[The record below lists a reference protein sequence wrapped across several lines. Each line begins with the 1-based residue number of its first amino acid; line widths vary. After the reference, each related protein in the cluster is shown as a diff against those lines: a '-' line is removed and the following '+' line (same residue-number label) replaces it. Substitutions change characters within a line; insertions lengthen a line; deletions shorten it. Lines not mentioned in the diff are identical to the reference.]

1 MLLMQVLLVLL
12 TVCPSKVVFGL
23 IVHNWGSSLMSS
35 APSFYPTV
43 MKRNV
48 LTSSLTKAYI
58 ESKVSQIKIMSY
70 YLDIDEDTIKDCIE
84 HSHLIPS
91 VFRDDDYNGSMG
103 FTINAKGRLKVRD
116 FGGFG
121 YFSDVYEVVAY
132 VLSLAYDRQINCNNK
147 QDFYFILTHI
157 AYTFRKYIDGIEIDD
172 NIEKIDVYKAIA
184 KGKTKKK
191 IIELAPRSWNKYDKD
206 IWGRWGI
213 DLGYLNTNFVIPVDQ
228 YYIDRKVDD
237 NPKYTYTSKDPCYA
251 YMLGQNRQGVYLIK
265 LYFPLRKRN
274 TRELKFITNC
284 NVLEGLPNL
293 ELDNYD
299 YILIT
304 KSSKDRLSIGCH
316 LAHNFFYGGAGDKLN
331 IGVINL
337 PSENYQ
343 LKENEYDWLS
353 KKLAANGMLVSL
365 LDFDSTGRGGA
376 RYMQENYGIPYIFI
390 TRGELGLPD
399 YKGKDFAELHDYF
412 NVNQIN
418 QFIKETISYV
428 EIKYRNSGAYYS
440 DADRCYL

>member
-1 MLLMQVLLVLL
+1 
-12 TVCPSKVVFGL
+12 
-23 IVHNWGSSLMSS
+23 
-35 APSFYPTV
+35 
-43 MKRNV
+43 MKRSI
-48 LTSSLTKAYI
+48 LTAKLTKSFI
-58 ESKVSQIKIMSY
+58 ESRVSQIKIMSY
-70 YLDIDEDTIKDCIE
+70 YLDIEEEVIIDCIK
-84 HSHLIPS
+84 HNHLMYS

-132 VLSLAYDRQINCNNK
+132 VLTLAYDRQINCNNK

-157 AYTFRKYIDGIEIDD
+157 AYTFSDYIDGIELDT
-172 NIEKIDVYKAIA
+172 NIEKIDVSKAIA
-184 KGKTKKK
+184 KGKSKRK
-191 IIELAPRSWNKYDKD
+191 IIELVPRSWNKYDKD

-237 NPKYTYTSKDPCYA
+237 NPKYKYTSKDPCYA
-251 YMLGQNRQGVYLIK
+251 YTIGQDSKGIWLIK

-274 TRELKFITNC
+274 IKELKFITNC
-284 NVLEGLPNL
+284 NFLEGLPNL

-316 LAHNFFYGGAGDKLN
+316 LAHNFFYGAAGNKLN

-343 LKENEYDWLS
+343 LKENEYDWL
-353 KKLAANGMLVSL
+353 KRKLKTEGVIISL
-365 LDFDSTGRGGA
+365 LDFDTTGRMGA
-376 RYMQENYGIPYIFI
+376 DFLRNNYNIPYLFI
-390 TRGELGLPD
+390 TRGELGLPN
-399 YKGKDFAELHDYF
+399 YNGKDFADLHDYF
-412 NVNQIN
+412 NINQIN
-418 QFIKETISYV
+418 QFIKETIEYV
-428 EIKYRNSGAYYS
+428 EIKYRGNSSYYS
-440 DADRCYL
+440 DASRSYL

>member
-1 MLLMQVLLVLL
+1 MFIIGAVLTRVLPL
-12 TVCPSKVVFGL
+12 NFIIG
-23 IVHNWGSSLMSS
+23 NMR
-35 APSFYPTV
+35 
-43 MKRNV
+43 RNV
-48 LTSSLTKAYI
+48 NTARLTKAFI

-70 YLDIDEDTIKDCIE
+70 YLDIEEDIIVDCIN
-84 HSHLIPS
+84 HCHLIPS

-116 FGGFG
+116 FGGTG

-157 AYTFRKYIDGIEIDD
+157 ANTFSDYIDGVEID
-172 NIEKIDVYKAIA
+172 NNVEKINVSAAIA
-184 KGKTKKK
+184 KGKTRKK
-191 IIELAPRSWNKYDKD
+191 IIEIAPRSWNKYDKD
-206 IWGRWGI
+206 IWGRWGV

-237 NPKYTYTSKDPCYA
+237 NPKYRYTSKDPCYA
-251 YMLGQNRQGVYLIK
+251 YMLGQNKQGVYLIK

-274 TRELKFITNC
+274 TKELKFITNC
-284 NVLEGLPNL
+284 NVLEGLVNL

-316 LAHNFFYGGAGDKLN
+316 LSHNSFYGAAGDKLN

-337 PSENYQ
+337 PSENYE
-343 LKENEYDWLS
+343 LKTNEYEWL
-353 KKLAANGMLVSL
+353 KKKVKSDGIIISL
-365 LDFDSTGRGGA
+365 LDFDTTGRMGA
-376 RYMQENYGIPYIFI
+376 NNLWDNYNIPYIFI
-390 TRGELGLPD
+390 TRGELGLPN
-399 YKGKDFAELHDYF
+399 YKGKDFADLHDYF
-412 NVNQIN
+412 SINQIN
-418 QFIKETISYV
+418 QFIKETIKYV
-428 EIKYRNSGAYYS
+428 EIKYRNNGIYYS
-440 DADRCYL
+440 DASLPYL

>member
-1 MLLMQVLLVLL
+1 MR
-12 TVCPSKVVFGL
+12 
-23 IVHNWGSSLMSS
+23 
-35 APSFYPTV
+35 
-43 MKRNV
+43 RNV
-48 LTSSLTKAYI
+48 CTSKLTKAFI
-58 ESKVSQIKIMSY
+58 ESKISQVKIISY
-70 YLDIDEDTIKDCIE
+70 YLDIEEEVINDCIE

-116 FGGFG
+116 FGGTGF
-121 YFSDVYEVVAY
+121 FADVYETVGY
-132 VLSLAYDRQINCNNK
+132 VLSLAYDRPINCNNK

-157 AYTFRKYIDGIEIDD
+157 ANTFGDYIDGVEIDN
-172 NIEKIDVYKAIA
+172 NIEKIDVSLAIS
-184 KGKTKKK
+184 KSKTKRK
-191 IIELAPRSWNKYDKD
+191 IIELVPRSWNKYDKD

-237 NPKYTYTSKDPCYA
+237 NPKYKYSVKDPCYA
-251 YMLGQNRQGVYLIK
+251 YTIGQDSKGIWLIK

-274 TRELKFITNC
+274 TKELKFITNC

-316 LAHNFFYGGAGDKLN
+316 LAHNFFYGAAGNKLN

-353 KKLAANGMLVSL
+353 KKLNADGMLISL
-365 LDFDSTGRGGA
+365 LDFDTTGRSGA

-390 TRGELGLPD
+390 TRGELGLTN
-399 YKGKDFAELHDYF
+399 YNAKDFADLHDYF
-412 NVNQIN
+412 NIKQIN
-418 QFIKETISYV
+418 QFIKETIEYV
-428 EIKYRNSGAYYS
+428 ELKYKGNSLYYS
-440 DADRCYL
+440 DACRPYL